1 MEHAFIRFR
10 ERKIT
15 LHLALYFC
23 AVANTNTQEKRN
35 IFCGEYFNK
44 FEYKYV
50 RPEKRERESE
60 RVRASE
66 GDKDEQQ
73 CYDVLLAVRST
84 QNDMQ
89 NVCEQICV

>member
-1 MEHAFIRFR
+1 MCA
-10 ERKIT
+10 RK
-15 LHLALYFC
+15 
-23 AVANTNTQEKRN
+23 ESK
-35 IFCGEYFNK
+35 
-44 FEYKYV
+44 
-50 RPEKRERESE
+50 SE

-73 CYDVLLAVRST
+73 CYVVLLAVRST